1 MEKYISMHAAA
12 MNLFTFLYLQKP
24 PLGTDAWLYVTC
36 KQVQVMVPWASESLN
51 PEISAL

>member
-1 MEKYISMHAAA
+1 MLKKKKNVSFMEKYISMHAAA

-36 KQVQVMVPWASESLN
+36 KQVQVMVP
-51 PEISAL
+51 